1 VPTTWSS
8 QAPFLQPRT
17 AQAPR
22 DTYRTEPIRITGT
35 AQITPPSCPPAT
47 EAPGARYRPP
57 HPRSSLNANEIRRT
71 RELPEIG
78 RGAASPPRARSAGLG
93 LGREAGTHLR
103 RAAARGGGGGWS
115 RGLHSH
121 SPTHCCAALRCVAQR
136 SVTERGMCV
145 KELGTREKKVRF
157 CGSPLPLSGYLRN
170 RHSPGR

>member
-1 VPTTWSS
+1 MPTTWSS
-8 QAPFLQPRT
+8 QVPFLQPRT

-103 RAAARGGGGGWS
+103 RAAAAAV
-115 RGLHSH
+115 GLADS
-121 SPTHCCAALRCVAQR
+121 THTRPRTAALRCVAQR